1 MDSGNVFRKVA
12 LERMSSPEQLD
23 QLLHVTNA
31 KNWIALMAL
40 FALLGAGGAWGYLG
54 QLTTKASG
62 AGVLIRS
69 GGVQSVVP
77 MGAGQI
83 LDIQVRVGDHV
94 SVGQVIGTLA
104 QPAYEERIRIAQ
116 GQLEDAVKERD
127 EVFKV
132 RADRIRLQLAYL
144 KRQRAN
150 LEVEIQELQRQ
161 GKIVE
166 EQLPVDEELLS
177 KGLVTKQQVYLT
189 RQKMMELQGTIS
201 SKRTEITQLDA
212 LQFQT
217 ENESLEANIAQQNKI
232 TDLKRAL
239 DALQKD
245 LAVQSKVIS
254 PYAGQVLE
262 IKVSPGSFVQVGTPL
277 ISLHPD
283 VEKLEAVFYVPAEKA
298 KDIRRGMEVEI
309 SPSTVKREEYGFI
322 RGRVV
327 SVADYPV
334 TQAALMRLFENEAL
348 VRALSGGGPVTE
360 IGAEMDPDASTPS
373 GYRWSSREGAPVK
386 LSAGTICTGEIITRK
401 QKPISLVFPY
411 IKEKLGMR

>member
-1 MDSGNVFRKVA
+1 MDSNRIFRKVA

-23 QLLHVTNA
+23 QLLHVTTTRS
-31 KNWIALMAL
+31 WLALLAL
-40 FALLGAGGAWGYLG
+40 IALLGAAAAWGYLG
-54 QLTTKASG
+54 QLTRKVSG
-62 AGVLIRS
+62 EGVLIRS

-83 LDIQVRVGDHV
+83 LDIHVRVGDHV

-104 QPAYEERIRIAQ
+104 QPAFEERIRIAK
-116 GQLEDAVKERD
+116 GQLDDAVKEKE
-127 EVFKV
+127 EVSKV
-132 RADRIRLQLAYL
+132 RSNRTQLQLVYL

-150 LEVEIQELQRQ
+150 LEVEIEELQRQ
-161 GKIVE
+161 VKIVE
-166 EQLPVDEELLS
+166 EQITVDEELLS

-189 RQKMMELQGTIS
+189 RQKLVEIQGTIS
-201 SKRTEITQLDA
+201 SKRTEIAQLEA

-217 ENESLEANIAQQNKI
+217 ENESLEANLAQQNKI

-245 LAVQSKVIS
+245 FAMQAQVVS

-262 IKVSPGSFVQVGTPL
+262 VKVSPGSFVQVGIPL

-283 VEKLEAVFYVPAEKA
+283 VQKLEANFYVPADKA
-298 KDIRRGMEVEI
+298 KDIRSGMEIEI
-309 SPSTVKREEYGFI
+309 SPTTVKREEYGFI

-334 TQAALMRLFENEAL
+334 TEAALMRLFENEAL
-348 VRALSGGGPVTE
+348 VRALSGAGPVTE
-360 IGAEMDPDASTPS
+360 IGVEMDPDPSTPS
-373 GYRWSSREGAPVK
+373 GYRWSSSQGAPIK
-386 LSAGTICTGEIITRK
+386 LSAGTICIGEIVTLKHR
-401 QKPISLVFPY
+401 PISLVFPY
-411 IKEKLGMR
+411 LKEKLGMR